1 MSEPPL
7 SLARIN
13 ALDREQFTE
22 RLGGLFEGP
31 PWIVDA
37 AWERR
42 PFASVAQLHEAL
54 CGVMRAAP
62 EAKQVA
68 LIQAHPDLVGR
79 AALTGTLGKA
89 SREEQASA
97 GLNRL
102 SPQEIATF
110 QRLNAEYQA
119 RFGFPFVICA
129 RENTK
134 ETILAG
140 FADRLPHTREREIAT
155 ALDEI
160 GKICAL
166 RLRDTA
172 RDDEEDEKETP

>member
-7 SLARIN
+7 TLAQVN
-13 ALDREQFTE
+13 ALHREGFTE
-22 RLGGLFEGP
+22 QLGGLFEGP
-31 PWIVDA
+31 PWIVAA

-42 PFASVAQLHEAL
+42 PFASVAALREAL
-54 CGVMRAAP
+54 CKVMRAAP
-62 EAKQVA
+62 EERQVA
-68 LIQAHPDLVGR
+68 LIRAHPDLVGR

-89 SREEQASA
+89 SQVEQASA

-102 SPQEIATF
+102 TPEEIATF

-134 ETILAG
+134 ATILAG
-140 FADRLPHTREREIAT
+140 FADRLPHSRECEIAT

-160 GKICAL
+160 AKICAV
-166 RLRDTA
+166 RLRDMV
-172 RDDEEDEKETP
+172 REEETP

>member
-1 MSEPPL
+1 MAEPPL
-7 SLARIN
+7 TLARVN
-13 ALDREQFTE
+13 ALDHEQFTE
-22 RLGGLFEGP
+22 RLGALFEGP

-37 AWERR
+37 VWERR
-42 PFASVAQLHEAL
+42 PFASVAQLYEAL

-62 EAKQVA
+62 RERQVA

-89 SREEQASA
+89 SRAEQASA
-97 GLNRL
+97 GLDRL
-102 SPQEIATF
+102 APDEVATF

-129 RENTK
+129 RENSK
-134 ETILAG
+134 ATILAG
-140 FADRLPHTREREIAT
+140 LAARLPHTSDAEIAT

-160 GKICAL
+160 AKICAL
-166 RLRDTA
+166 RLRDTLL
-172 RDDEEDEKETP
+172 DEETP